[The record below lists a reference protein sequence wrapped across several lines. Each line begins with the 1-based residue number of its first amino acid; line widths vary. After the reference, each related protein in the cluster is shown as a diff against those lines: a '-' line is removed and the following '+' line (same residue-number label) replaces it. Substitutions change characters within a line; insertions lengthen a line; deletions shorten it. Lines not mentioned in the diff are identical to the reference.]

1 MKINLIYA
9 TSLNGVIGNKGKLP
23 WNIPED
29 LKRFKELTIGNVVI
43 MGRKTWESLGR
54 DGLPN
59 RTNIIVSSDLDLK
72 TNNIIYNCS
81 AQALDYAHLYDNEE
95 IFIIGGASIYKQL
108 EQFADV
114 IYRTLV
120 YENCEGDAY
129 YNADLSKFKLESAE
143 SIKNGSSVMYSF
155 EKWVKK

>member
-120 YENCEGDAY
+120 YENCDGDTY
-129 YNADLSKFKLESAE
+129 YNADLSKFKLESSE